1 MVLIVAVI
9 VHNVPEGLAL
19 GVAFGAIGT
28 SAKNT
33 FTRARNQALG
43 IGLQNIA
50 EGLGVSV
57 PLWGAGYSP
66 LRSFCYGTISGATEP
81 IFAIVGALA
90 LKIGYALLPYTLS
103 FAAGAVI
110 YAVVD
115 AVLPEA
121 YAVGNGRIASWGCVV
136 GFVIMMCLDMGT
148 RTVAT

>member
-1 MVLIVAVI
+1 MILVVAVI
-9 VHNVPEGLAL
+9 LHNVPEGLAL

-28 SAKNT
+28 SKKNT
-33 FTRARNQALG
+33 FVRARNQAIG

-66 LRSFCYGTISGATEP
+66 LRSFCYGTVSGATEP

-90 LKIGYALLPYTLS
+90 VRIGIALLPYTLS

-110 YAVVD
+110 YAIVD

-121 YAVGNGRIASWGCVV
+121 IAVGNGRIASWACVV
-136 GFVIMMCLDMGT
+136 GFVAMMCLDVGT
-148 RTVAT
+148 RSIAT